1 MCDAA
6 CSSTAC
12 SSSPSC
18 SGGCCSKTC
27 NGCSACGGKC
37 NSCNVAGKGKYT
49 PFYQHYTFK
58 IPKSTGPPQGRQ
70 VLKDDVVGIMLNGV
84 ILDSHKQTW
93 SYDMCNGHSDDKH
106 QYHYHIPPICYLES
120 MGVDFANSA
129 NWWINDDGDQVRK
142 FSEMATQFPATAS
155 PSPVVGWALDGY
167 PIYALYDDTGALQ
180 RSKAFGGSLDECNGK
195 MDSDGNY
202 GYYLAADPP
211 FAPACLKGSK
221 IGTFGYST
229 YNKVCP
235 QAGIMNTIQLPAVE
249 SPIGDTNAA
258 ITSSPFMLL
267 SMAAAVAT
275 ALLLF

>member
-1 MCDAA
+1 M
-6 CSSTAC
+6 
-12 SSSPSC
+12 
-18 SGGCCSKTC
+18 
-27 NGCSACGGKC
+27 
-37 NSCNVAGKGKYT
+37 
-49 PFYQHYTFK
+49 
-58 IPKSTGPPQGRQ
+58 
-70 VLKDDVVGIMLNGV
+70 KDDVVGIMLNGV

-120 MGVDFANSA
+120 MGVDFADSA
-129 NWWINDDGDQVRK
+129 NWWTNDDGDQVRK
-142 FSEMATQFPATAS
+142 FSEMANQFPVTAS

-211 FAPACLKGSK
+211 FAPACLKGAK

-235 QAGIMNTIQLPAVE
+235 TAGIMNTIQLPAVE

-258 ITSSPFMLL
+258 ITNHAPFMLV
-267 SMAAAVAT
+267 SMVAAVAT
-275 ALLLF
+275 ALFF